1 MSARLALGA
10 LVAACLAAAL
20 GALPAAAGPPN
31 AADLE
36 SEIVCPV
43 CKSTLDMSNAEVAQ
57 RMKALIRDRIAEG
70 WSEQQIKAELV
81 DQFGAKVLAE
91 PQKKGFDLLA
101 WWLPIG
107 GGILGALLLGALA
120 VSWTRRREASSG
132 GAAEAAALDPD
143 LEGRVDAALAR
154 FEE

>member
-1 MSARLALGA
+1 MTSRLAL
-10 LVAACLAAAL
+10 VLAAACVGIVL
-20 GALPAAAGPPN
+20 GAAPAAAAPPN

-70 WSEQQIKAELV
+70 WTEQQIKAELV
-81 DQFGAKVLAE
+81 DQFGARVLAE

-107 GGILGALLLGALA
+107 GGILGALLLGGLA
-120 VSWTRRREASSG
+120 VSWTRRRDASPG
-132 GAAEAAALDPD
+132 GTGDGAALDPE
-143 LEGRVDAALAR
+143 LEGRVDAALAQ